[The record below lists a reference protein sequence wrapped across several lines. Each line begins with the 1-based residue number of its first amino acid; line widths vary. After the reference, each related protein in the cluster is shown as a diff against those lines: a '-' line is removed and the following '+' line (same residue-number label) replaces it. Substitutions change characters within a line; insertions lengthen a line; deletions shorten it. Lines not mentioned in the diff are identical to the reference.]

1 MAKKG
6 EEQIRSKDGETGEKY
21 IFEKSRLWKKKET
34 STRGREKDRK
44 KKEIIDEKEN
54 GRIKRSRRMETKG

>member
-1 MAKKG
+1 MARQEKNIYLRKVDFGRRKK
-6 EEQIRSKDGETGEKY
+6 QVHA
-21 IFEKSRLWKKKET
+21 
-34 STRGREKDRK
+34 REKDRK